1 MDQMF
6 SNISTLIISKLFLE
20 DVVFINLSLFVL
32 RKNSNNYKI
41 ISYFRSKLEGGADPG
56 REI

>member
-56 REI
+56 CEI